1 MNNSRS
7 KLFRLPVMR
16 LAALFA
22 ILTAFLPVTQAKDR
36 KPHTSA
42 AIKIVGTLSFD
53 NKAATDMM
61 IQQKSGKSYLYVQLA
76 NAQEVV
82 VVDINKP
89 DRLKIISTIPLA
101 EATRL
106 NISGNAAMMTA
117 ASGDLPATK
126 GELVLWDISE
136 PQNPR
141 LVQRFTGVVRVLQDD
156 RHYTYVLNQDGL
168 WVVSD
173 QQKTNNDDSWNP
185 SIYG

>member
-1 MNNSRS
+1 MNNSIS
-7 KLFRLPVMR
+7 KLSGAPKLH

-22 ILTAFLPVTQAKDR
+22 ILTTFLPVAQAKDR
-36 KPHTSA
+36 KPHAAA

-61 IQQKSGKSYLYVQLA
+61 IQQKNGKSYLYVQLA

-106 NISGNAAMMTA
+106 NISGNAAVMTVG
-117 ASGDLPATK
+117 SGNPPATK
-126 GELVLWDISE
+126 GELALWDISE
-136 PQNPR
+136 PQSPR

-173 QQKTNNDDSWNP
+173 QQKTNNDSWNP